1 MITRWKI
8 FLLMIMIGKNGK
20 SNNTNNS
27 MILLIDSDFDL
38 SKIKTIKKDFHYNQ
52 IISFDYN
59 SHKNLN
65 LGSIEHETSDKFI
78 TQENTNEIQNHLY
91 IFSKWYDVK
100 SIQKYFM
107 IGDLNIGQLLQEQF
121 IDYMIK
127 FLKKFFEFKK
137 IHEKFPNSTFISSG
151 ILYEISAIFSS
162 NVQKIDTDEEVNYDF
177 VHDKVRIDLN
187 LGKNKI
193 NFSLSSSK
201 YKKIKH
207 FSEKFTQSLF
217 EPKATPNSRNVLL
230 VELSTEIYQ
239 NLLEESRNHNVNLI
253 QFGIRRPAIWSMNTF
268 KIIKNSKCGII
279 TPDSLIDSKLKI
291 KIQEQKNLIT
301 NQISDLYKQD
311 EILSKYFSYDGY
323 SFWHTIKPI
332 IQKLFEKKVEEI
344 ARDIQTIKTLF
355 QRIKIDTI
363 MVSSEIGI
371 TEQIVISESKKHGI
385 KLILLQH
392 GIYYDTKE
400 AVGTNL
406 SKGLYPIKSDKF
418 LVWGKI
424 SENNLKNIDI
434 IEPTKLKIIGHPKYD
449 SWKSIS
455 MGKDSSSVLLTLT
468 GPEHMFI
475 QGHQISNIIKF
486 ENHVEQICRTVVAMK
501 KKLIIKIHP
510 SFHVF
515 DFSEMIKKISSDI
528 EVISTGSIMELINSC
543 DIMIATNYT
552 TAILESYLL
561 QKPVI
566 CLPIIDYNLGIP
578 TLFDFNAETNI
589 SIEKLQMTLEKLL
602 HDKNFKNKIIQRQNE
617 FIENYLAN
625 YGSSS
630 KKLLEYIETI

>member
-137 IHEKFPNSTFISSG
+137 IYEKFPNSTFISSG

-177 VHDKVRIDLN
+177 VHDNVRIDLN

-344 ARDIQTIKTLF
+344 ARNIQTIKTLF

-363 MVSSEIGI
+363 MISSEIGI
-371 TEQIVISESKKHGI
+371 TEQIVISERKKHGI

-400 AVGTNL
+400 AVETNL

-486 ENHVEQICRTVVAMK
+486 ENHVEQICRTVIAMK

-528 EVISTGSIMELINSC
+528 EVISTGSIMELINSS

-566 CLPIIDYNLGIP
+566 CLPIIDYNLGTP

-602 HDKNFKNKIIQRQNE
+602 HDKNFKNKTIQRQNE
-617 FIENYLAN
+617 FVENYLTDREN
-625 YGSSS
+625 SS

>member
-1 MITRWKI
+1 
-8 FLLMIMIGKNGK
+8 MIMIGKNGK
-20 SNNTNNS
+20 SNS
-27 MILLIDSDFDL
+27 ISKSAILLIDTDSNL
-38 SKIKTIKKDFHYNQ
+38 SKIKTTKKDFHWNK
-52 IISFDYN
+52 IISFDYD

-65 LGSIEHETSDKFI
+65 LENIEHETSDEFI
-78 TQENTNEIQNHLY
+78 TQEETNEIQNHLY
-91 IFSKWYDVK
+91 TFSKWYDVK

-107 IGDLNIGQLLQEQF
+107 VGDLNIGQLLQEQF

-217 EPKATPNSRNVLL
+217 EPKTTPNSRNVLL

-239 NLLEESRNHNVNLI
+239 NLLEESRNYNVNLM

-363 MVSSEIGI
+363 MISSEIGI

-424 SENNLKNIDI
+424 SENNLKNIGI

-528 EVISTGSIMELINSC
+528 EIISTGSIMELINSC

-602 HDKNFKNKIIQRQNE
+602 HDKNFKNKTIQRQDE
-617 FIENYLAN
+617 FVKNYLTEREN
-625 YGSSS
+625 SS

>member
-1 MITRWKI
+1 
-8 FLLMIMIGKNGK
+8 MIMIGKNGK
-20 SNNTNNS
+20 SNS
-27 MILLIDSDFDL
+27 ISKSAILLIDTDSNL
-38 SKIKTIKKDFHYNQ
+38 SKIKTTKKDFHWNK
-52 IISFDYN
+52 IISFDYD

-65 LGSIEHETSDKFI
+65 LENIEHETSDEFI
-78 TQENTNEIQNHLY
+78 TQEETNEIQNHLY
-91 IFSKWYDVK
+91 TFSKWYDVK

-107 IGDLNIGQLLQEQF
+107 VGDLNIGQLLQEQF

-239 NLLEESRNHNVNLI
+239 NLLEESRNYNVNLM

-363 MVSSEIGI
+363 MISSEIGI

-424 SENNLKNIDI
+424 SENNLKNIGI

-486 ENHVEQICRTVVAMK
+486 ENHVEQICRSVVAME

-528 EVISTGSIMELINSC
+528 EIISTGSIMELINSC

-602 HDKNFKNKIIQRQNE
+602 HDKNFKNKTIQRQDE
-617 FIENYLAN
+617 FVKNYLTEREN
-625 YGSSS
+625 SS

>member
-20 SNNTNNS
+20 SNS
-27 MILLIDSDFDL
+27 ISESAILLIDSDSNL
-38 SKIKTIKKDFHYNQ
+38 SKIKTTKKDFHYNQ
-52 IISFDYN
+52 IISFDYD

-65 LGSIEHETSDKFI
+65 LENIEHETSDEFI
-78 TQENTNEIQNHLY
+78 TQEETNEIQNHLY
-91 IFSKWYDVK
+91 TFSKWYDVK

-107 IGDLNIGQLLQEQF
+107 VGDLNIGQLLQEQF

-137 IHEKFPNSTFISSG
+137 IYEKFPNSTFISSG

-207 FSEKFTQSLF
+207 FSEKFTQYLF

-239 NLLEESRNHNVNLI
+239 NLLEGSRNHNVNLI
-253 QFGIRRPAIWSMNTF
+253 QFGIRRPAIWNMNTF
-268 KIIKNSKCGII
+268 KIIKNSKCGVI

-301 NQISDLYKQD
+301 NQISDLHKQD

-332 IQKLFEKKVEEI
+332 IQKLFEKRIEQI
-344 ARDIQTIKTLF
+344 ARDIQTIRMLF

-363 MVSSEIGI
+363 MISSEIGI
-371 TEQIVISESKKHGI
+371 TEQIVISETKKHGI
-385 KLILLQH
+385 KLVLLQH

-400 AVGTNL
+400 AIETNI

-449 SWKSIS
+449 SWKPASID
-455 MGKDSSSVLLTLT
+455 KDSSRVLLTLT

-486 ENHVEQICRTVVAMK
+486 ENHVEEICKTIIGMK

-515 DFSEMIKKISSDI
+515 DFNKMIKKISSDI
-528 EVISTGSIMELINSC
+528 EVISTGNIAELINSS
-543 DIMIATNYT
+543 DVVIATNHT

-566 CLPIIDYNLGIP
+566 CLPIIDYNLGVP
-578 TLFDFNAETNI
+578 TLFDFNSETNI
-589 SIEKLQMTLEKLL
+589 SIKKFQTTFEKLIS
-602 HDKNFKNKIIQRQNE
+602 DKNFKNKIIHRQNE
-617 FIENYLAN
+617 FVENYLIN
-625 YGSSS
+625 HGNSS
-630 KKLLEYIETI
+630 KKLLEYIQTI

>member
-27 MILLIDSDFDL
+27 VILLIDSDFDR

-137 IHEKFPNSTFISSG
+137 IYEKFPNSTFISSG
-151 ILYEISAIFSS
+151 ILYEISTIFSS

-486 ENHVEQICRTVVAMK
+486 ENHVEQICRTVIAMK

-543 DIMIATNYT
+543 DVMIATNYT

-602 HDKNFKNKIIQRQNE
+602 HDKNFKNKTIQRQNE
-617 FIENYLAN
+617 FVENYLTDREN
-625 YGSSS
+625 SS

>member
-20 SNNTNNS
+20 SNS
-27 MILLIDSDFDL
+27 ISKSAILLIDSDSNL
-38 SKIKTIKKDFHYNQ
+38 SKIKTTKKDFHWNK
-52 IISFDYN
+52 IISFDYD

-65 LGSIEHETSDKFI
+65 LENIEHETSDEFI
-78 TQENTNEIQNHLY
+78 TQEETNEIQNHLY
-91 IFSKWYDVK
+91 TFSKWYDVK

-107 IGDLNIGQLLQEQF
+107 VGDLNIGQLLQEQF

-137 IHEKFPNSTFISSG
+137 IYEKFPNSTFISSG

-239 NLLEESRNHNVNLI
+239 NLLDESRNYNVNLI

-291 KIQEQKNLIT
+291 KIQEQENLIT

-311 EILSKYFSYDGY
+311 EILFKYFSYDGY

-363 MVSSEIGI
+363 MISSEIGI

-400 AVGTNL
+400 AIETNL

-424 SENNLKNIDI
+424 SENNLKNISI

-475 QGHQISNIIKF
+475 QGHQISNIIKL
-486 ENHVEQICRTVVAMK
+486 ENHVEQICRAVIAMK

-528 EVISTGSIMELINSC
+528 EIISTGSIMELINSC

-602 HDKNFKNKIIQRQNE
+602 HDKNFKNKTIQRQDE
-617 FIENYLAN
+617 FVKNYLTEREN
-625 YGSSS
+625 SS

>member
-27 MILLIDSDFDL
+27 VILLIDSDFDL

-137 IHEKFPNSTFISSG
+137 IYEKFPNSTFISSG

-344 ARDIQTIKTLF
+344 ARNIQTIKTLF

-363 MVSSEIGI
+363 MISSEIGI

-400 AVGTNL
+400 AVETNL

-486 ENHVEQICRTVVAMK
+486 ENHVEQICRTVIAMK

-602 HDKNFKNKIIQRQNE
+602 HDKNFKNKTIQRQNE
-617 FIENYLAN
+617 FVENYLIDREN
-625 YGSSS
+625 SS

>member
-107 IGDLNIGQLLQEQF
+107 LGDLNIGQLLQEQF

-137 IHEKFPNSTFISSG
+137 IYEKFPNSTFISSG
-151 ILYEISAIFSS
+151 ILYEISTIFSS

-363 MVSSEIGI
+363 MISSEIGI

-566 CLPIIDYNLGIP
+566 CLPIIDYNLGTP

-602 HDKNFKNKIIQRQNE
+602 HDKNFKNKTIQRQNE
-617 FIENYLAN
+617 FVENYLIDREN
-625 YGSSS
+625 SS

>member
-27 MILLIDSDFDL
+27 VILLIDSDFDR

-137 IHEKFPNSTFISSG
+137 IYEKFPNSTFISSG

-162 NVQKIDTDEEVNYDF
+162 NVQKIDTDKEVNYDF
-177 VHDKVRIDLN
+177 VHDNVRIDLN

-344 ARDIQTIKTLF
+344 ARNIQTIKTLF

-363 MVSSEIGI
+363 MISSEIGI

-566 CLPIIDYNLGIP
+566 CLPIIDYNLGTP

-602 HDKNFKNKIIQRQNE
+602 HDKNFKNKTLQRQNE
-617 FIENYLAN
+617 FVENYLTDREN
-625 YGSSS
+625 SS

>member
-20 SNNTNNS
+20 SNS
-27 MILLIDSDFDL
+27 ISKSAILLIDSDSNL
-38 SKIKTIKKDFHYNQ
+38 SKIKTTKKDFHWNK
-52 IISFDYN
+52 IISFDYD

-65 LGSIEHETSDKFI
+65 LENIEHETSDEFI
-78 TQENTNEIQNHLY
+78 TQEETNEIQNHLY
-91 IFSKWYDVK
+91 TFSKWYDVK

-107 IGDLNIGQLLQEQF
+107 IEDLNIGQLLQEQF

-217 EPKATPNSRNVLL
+217 EPKDTPNSRNVLL

-239 NLLEESRNHNVNLI
+239 NLLEESTNHNVNLI

-311 EILSKYFSYDGY
+311 EILSKYFSYKGY

-344 ARDIQTIKTLF
+344 SRNIQTIKTLF

-363 MVSSEIGI
+363 MISSEIGI

-486 ENHVEQICRTVVAMK
+486 ENHVEQICRTVIAME

-528 EVISTGSIMELINSC
+528 EIISTGSIMELINSS
-543 DIMIATNYT
+543 DIMIATNHT

-602 HDKNFKNKIIQRQNE
+602 HDKNFKNKTIQRQDE
-617 FIENYLAN
+617 FVKNYLTEREN
-625 YGSSS
+625 SS

>member
-20 SNNTNNS
+20 SNS
-27 MILLIDSDFDL
+27 ISKSAILLIDSDSNL
-38 SKIKTIKKDFHYNQ
+38 SKIKTTKKDFHWNK
-52 IISFDYN
+52 IISFDYD

-65 LGSIEHETSDKFI
+65 LENIEHETSDEFI
-78 TQENTNEIQNHLY
+78 TQEETNEIQNHLY
-91 IFSKWYDVK
+91 TFSKWYDVK

-107 IGDLNIGQLLQEQF
+107 VGDLNIGQLLQEQF

-239 NLLEESRNHNVNLI
+239 NLLEESRNYNVNLM

-363 MVSSEIGI
+363 MISSEIGI

-424 SENNLKNIDI
+424 SENNLKNIGI

-486 ENHVEQICRTVVAMK
+486 ENHVEQICRSVVAME

-528 EVISTGSIMELINSC
+528 EIISTGSIMELINSC

-602 HDKNFKNKIIQRQNE
+602 HDKNFKNKTIQRQDE
-617 FIENYLAN
+617 FVKNYLTEREN
-625 YGSSS
+625 SS

>member
-20 SNNTNNS
+20 SNS
-27 MILLIDSDFDL
+27 ISESAILLIDSDSNL
-38 SKIKTIKKDFHYNQ
+38 SKIKTTKKDFHWNK
-52 IISFDYN
+52 IISFDYD

-65 LGSIEHETSDKFI
+65 LENIEHETSDEFI
-78 TQENTNEIQNHLY
+78 TQEETNEIQNHLY
-91 IFSKWYDVK
+91 TFSKWYDVK

-107 IGDLNIGQLLQEQF
+107 VGDLNIGQLLQEQF

-137 IHEKFPNSTFISSG
+137 IYEKFPNSTFISSG

-207 FSEKFTQSLF
+207 FSEKFTQYLF

-239 NLLEESRNHNVNLI
+239 NLLEGSRNHNVNLI
-253 QFGIRRPAIWSMNTF
+253 QFGIRRPAIWNMNTF
-268 KIIKNSKCGII
+268 KIIKNSKCGVI

-291 KIQEQKNLIT
+291 EIQEQKNLIT

-323 SFWHTIKPI
+323 SFWNTIKPI

-344 ARDIQTIKTLF
+344 SRNIQTIKTLF

-363 MVSSEIGI
+363 MISSEIGI

-455 MGKDSSSVLLTLT
+455 MGKDSSSILLTLT

-528 EVISTGSIMELINSC
+528 EVISTGSIMELINSS
-543 DIMIATNYT
+543 DIMIATNHT

-602 HDKNFKNKIIQRQNE
+602 HDKNFKNKTIQRQNE
-617 FIENYLAN
+617 FVENYLTDREN
-625 YGSSS
+625 SS
-630 KKLLEYIETI
+630 KKLLEYIETV

>member
-1 MITRWKI
+1 
-8 FLLMIMIGKNGK
+8 MIGKNGK
-20 SNNTNNS
+20 SNS
-27 MILLIDSDFDL
+27 ISKSAILLIDSDSNL
-38 SKIKTIKKDFHYNQ
+38 SKIKTTKKDFHWNK
-52 IISFDYN
+52 IISFDYD

-65 LGSIEHETSDKFI
+65 LENIEHETSDEFI
-78 TQENTNEIQNHLY
+78 MQEETNEIQNHLY
-91 IFSKWYDVK
+91 TFSKWYDVK

-107 IGDLNIGQLLQEQF
+107 IEDLNIGQLLQEQF

-217 EPKATPNSRNVLL
+217 EPKDTPNSRNVLL

-239 NLLEESRNHNVNLI
+239 NLLEESTNHNVNLI

-279 TPDSLIDSKLKI
+279 TPDSLIDSKLKN

-311 EILSKYFSYDGY
+311 EILSKYFSYEGY

-363 MVSSEIGI
+363 MISSEIGI

-528 EVISTGSIMELINSC
+528 EIISTGSIMELINSC

-566 CLPIIDYNLGIP
+566 CLPIIDYNLGTP
-578 TLFDFNAETNI
+578 TFFDFNAETNI
-589 SIEKLQMTLEKLL
+589 SIKKLQMTLEKLL
-602 HDKNFKNKIIQRQNE
+602 YDKNFKNKTIQRQNE
-617 FIENYLAN
+617 FVENYLTDREN
-625 YGSSS
+625 SS

>member
-20 SNNTNNS
+20 SNS
-27 MILLIDSDFDL
+27 ISESAILLIDSDSNL
-38 SKIKTIKKDFHYNQ
+38 SKIKTTKKDFHWNK
-52 IISFDYN
+52 IISFDYD

-65 LGSIEHETSDKFI
+65 LENIEHETSDEFI
-78 TQENTNEIQNHLY
+78 TQEETNEIQNHLY
-91 IFSKWYDVK
+91 TFSKWYDVK

-107 IGDLNIGQLLQEQF
+107 VGDLNIGQLLQEQF

-137 IHEKFPNSTFISSG
+137 IYEKFPNSTFISSG

-207 FSEKFTQSLF
+207 FSEKFTQYLF

-239 NLLEESRNHNVNLI
+239 NLLEESTNHNVNLI

-291 KIQEQKNLIT
+291 KIQEQKNLII

-344 ARDIQTIKTLF
+344 SRNIQTIKTLF

-363 MVSSEIGI
+363 MISSEIGI

-486 ENHVEQICRTVVAMK
+486 ENHVEQICRTVIAME

-528 EVISTGSIMELINSC
+528 EIISTGSIMELINSC

-566 CLPIIDYNLGIP
+566 CLPIIDYNLGTP

-589 SIEKLQMTLEKLL
+589 SIKNLQMTLEKLL
-602 HDKNFKNKIIQRQNE
+602 HDMNFKNKTIQRQNE
-617 FIENYLAN
+617 FVENYLTDREN
-625 YGSSS
+625 SS

>member
-1 MITRWKI
+1 
-8 FLLMIMIGKNGK
+8 
-20 SNNTNNS
+20 
-27 MILLIDSDFDL
+27 
-38 SKIKTIKKDFHYNQ
+38 
-52 IISFDYN
+52 
-59 SHKNLN
+59 
-65 LGSIEHETSDKFI
+65 
-78 TQENTNEIQNHLY
+78 
-91 IFSKWYDVK
+91 
-100 SIQKYFM
+100 
-107 IGDLNIGQLLQEQF
+107 
-121 IDYMIK
+121 
-127 FLKKFFEFKK
+127 
-137 IHEKFPNSTFISSG
+137 
-151 ILYEISAIFSS
+151 
-162 NVQKIDTDEEVNYDF
+162 
-177 VHDKVRIDLN
+177 
-187 LGKNKI
+187 
-193 NFSLSSSK
+193 
-201 YKKIKH
+201 
-207 FSEKFTQSLF
+207 
-217 EPKATPNSRNVLL
+217 
-230 VELSTEIYQ
+230 
-239 NLLEESRNHNVNLI
+239 
-253 QFGIRRPAIWSMNTF
+253 MNTF

-344 ARDIQTIKTLF
+344 ARNIQTIKTLF

-363 MVSSEIGI
+363 MISSEIGI

-400 AVGTNL
+400 AVETNL

-486 ENHVEQICRTVVAMK
+486 ENHVEQICRTVIAMK

-566 CLPIIDYNLGIP
+566 CLPIIDYNLGTP

-602 HDKNFKNKIIQRQNE
+602 HDKNFKNKTIQRQNE
-617 FIENYLAN
+617 FVENYLIDREN
-625 YGSSS
+625 SS